1 MFIFFV
7 EDRKMKKVLIL
18 LAVLAMTGIASAA
31 LVNNPETFDTL
42 LAGQQLANQD
52 NWEQWGSGSGSGG
65 WGGGWGINDVVDSGG
80 GNNVVYVAPD
90 AGWNWWGYQLIF
102 NHGNEIATLPAGSA
116 AVGEVDL
123 TFDVIAGGSGG
134 VVKIEFYDDLAR
146 TNQLGIVAW
155 DPIDLSAGGTFTF
168 SATIP
173 AGAFYV
179 TPVVGTTGVGLDI
192 TVDNVSVTGIIPEP
206 ATMALL
212 GLGGLF
218 LRRKK

>member
-1 MFIFFV
+1 
-7 EDRKMKKVLIL
+7 MKKVLMLI
-18 LAVLAMTGIASAA
+18 AVLAVSGIASAA

-65 WGGGWGINDVVDSGG
+65 WGGGWGIQDVQDAGG
-80 GNNVVYVAPD
+80 GNNVVYVAPNP
-90 AGWNWWGYQLIF
+90 AENWWSYQLIF
-102 NHGNEIATLPAGSA
+102 NHGNEIATLSAGSA

-123 TFDVIAGGSGG
+123 TFDVVAGSSAA
-134 VVKIEFYDDLAR
+134 VVKIEFYGDLAR
-146 TNQLGIVAW
+146 TTQLGLVEW

-168 SATIP
+168 SAAIP
-173 AGAFYV
+173 AGANYV
-179 TPVVGTTGVGLDI
+179 TPVVGTTGVGLDV
-192 TVDNVSVTGIIPEP
+192 TVDNIAVTGIIPEP

>member
-1 MFIFFV
+1 M